1 MICNKF
7 SHRAHLTLIL
17 SLTLYHLSRKFISVL
32 FLSSVDSAW
41 KKGVLYGDGQN
52 LARQLMEAPANH
64 ITPTV
69 FANTIEQK
77 LSPFAHRV
85 TVHKR

>member
-1 MICNKF
+1 M
-7 SHRAHLTLIL
+7 HLTLIL
-17 SLTLYHLSRKFISVL
+17 RNLTLYLLSCKLIFVL

-77 LSPFAHRV
+77 LLPFAHRV

>member
-1 MICNKF
+1 MNKCNVTYNGAPYTHPNN
-7 SHRAHLTLIL
+7 SV
-17 SLTLYHLSRKFISVL
+17 SLMSAFL
-32 FLSSVDSAW
+32 FLCSVDSAAW
-41 KKGVLYGDGQN
+41 QKGVLYGDGQN

-77 LSPFAHRV
+77 LSPFAHKV
-85 TVHKR
+85 AVHKR